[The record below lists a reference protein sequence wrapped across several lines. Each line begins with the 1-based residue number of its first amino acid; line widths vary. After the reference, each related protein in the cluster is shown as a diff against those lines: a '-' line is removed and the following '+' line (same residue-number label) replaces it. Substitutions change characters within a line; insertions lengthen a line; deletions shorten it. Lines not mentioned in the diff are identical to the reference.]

1 MTQISYV
8 VIMWVF
14 SMERG
19 MSTLIVHI
27 RSSLHLVTAARVLS
41 LKLRVFYLDL
51 CCLDAR
57 TRFRFLY
64 LL

>member
-1 MTQISYV
+1 
-8 VIMWVF
+8 MWVF